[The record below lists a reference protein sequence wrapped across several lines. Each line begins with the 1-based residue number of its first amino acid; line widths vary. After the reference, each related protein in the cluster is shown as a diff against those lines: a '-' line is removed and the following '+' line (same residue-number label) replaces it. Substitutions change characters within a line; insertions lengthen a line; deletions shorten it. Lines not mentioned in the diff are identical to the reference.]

1 MFNNSY
7 KSFLFYGIFY
17 PNKLIQAIIL
27 SVIWEL
33 VKLYMDE
40 GKSLDE
46 IKEMI
51 TNYDINSEVIVNIIA
66 EFSLYY
72 LGSMVRGL
80 SPI

>member
-17 PNKLIQAIIL
+17 PNKLIQAFIL
-27 SVIWEL
+27 SIIWEL

-40 GKSLDE
+40 GKTLDE

-51 TNYDINSEVIVNIIA
+51 ANYDINSEVIVNIII

-72 LGSMVRGL
+72 LGSMARGL
-80 SPI
+80 IPI

>member
-17 PNKLIQAIIL
+17 PNKLIQALIL

-40 GKSLDE
+40 GKTLDE

-80 SPI
+80 IPI